1 MTYNSMKVGKK
12 VHDSWFK
19 RWGNGTVRKIYK
31 NTVHIDF
38 IYEGMVIFDIPHLQ
52 FLRTG
57 KIK

>member
-1 MTYNSMKVGKK
+1 MKVGKK